1 MAGKT
6 DYRENKVLDHVLATA
21 AYTAPSAV
29 YVALF
34 TADPTDTGDTTN
46 EISAGGYART
56 QATFRA
62 ASGGSASNS
71 ADVTFPQATAD
82 WGTITH
88 FAIMDA
94 ATAGNM
100 LYSGA
105 LTASKTVTNGDTFK
119 FAAGDLTVTED

>member
-1 MAGKT
+1 MAGKS
-6 DYRENKVLDHVLATA
+6 DYLENKDIDHNLGTA
-21 AYTAPSAV
+21 AYTSPSAV

-46 EISAGGYART
+46 EISGGGYART
-56 QATFRA
+56 QVTFAA

-88 FAIMDA
+88 FGLFDA
-94 ATAGNM
+94 STAGNM

-105 LTASKTVTNGDTFK
+105 LTASKTVSNGDTFK
-119 FAAGDLTVTED
+119 FATGDLTVTED

>member
-6 DYRENKVLDHVLATA
+6 DYLENKTLDHNLATA
-21 AYTAPSAV
+21 AFAAPTAV

-34 TADPTDTGDTTN
+34 TADPGETGETAN
-46 EISAGGYART
+46 EISGGGYARK
-56 QATFRA
+56 QATFAA

-94 ATAGNM
+94 STGGNM
-100 LYSGA
+100 LYYGA

-119 FAAGDLTVTED
+119 IATGDLTVTED